1 VKNKFSISLQVL
13 KASKKQNISPIARQT
28 NTEGN
33 SQTLTNKLKCNITE
47 GDRQTLTN
55 KLRKY
60 GTFNPSKRPPIT
72 ATKMEN
78 ENYEK
83 FFQENF
89 TNVGRLAEEEC
100 NKIVVEAEVHQ
111 PSKIAKAAGSHRE
124 EETPPKTASTST
136 SSQPTEYPKASN
148 EIANEAEVHQPP
160 VLTPSQP
167 IDQTKAN
174 KPRNTFLAP
183 AIAKHTRYKTRIFIN
198 TALKKHEQ

>member
-1 VKNKFSISLQVL
+1 MKNKFSISLQVL

-111 PSKIAKAAGSHRE
+111 PSKIAKAAGSH
-124 EETPPKTASTST
+124 
-136 SSQPTEYPKASN
+136 
-148 EIANEAEVHQPP
+148 
-160 VLTPSQP
+160 
-167 IDQTKAN
+167 
-174 KPRNTFLAP
+174 
-183 AIAKHTRYKTRIFIN
+183 
-198 TALKKHEQ
+198 